1 MTKQDV
7 VAALETEFAKKGLK
21 VSIDCSAS
29 ALSILAET
37 KETATLAAGFA
48 ALHLAN
54 IPSVANFTV
63 REIEGMFAARLPL
76 TDRVSRIAA

>member
-7 VAALETEFAKKGLK
+7 IAALEAEFAQKGLR

-37 KETATLAAGFA
+37 EEAATLAAGFA
-48 ALHLAN
+48 ALHLAS

-76 TDRVSRIAA
+76 TNRVSRIAA